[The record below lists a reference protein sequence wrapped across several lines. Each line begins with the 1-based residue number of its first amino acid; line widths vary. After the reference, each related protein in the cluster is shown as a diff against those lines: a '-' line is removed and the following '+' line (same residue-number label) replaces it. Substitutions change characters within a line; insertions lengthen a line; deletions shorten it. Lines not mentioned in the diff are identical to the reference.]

1 MGDDTNSVTGDLK
14 AISTT
19 VMTELLKKTEEHTQ
33 SPAVCR
39 CIKESVGRMPM
50 NNDQAGEL
58 AGLGKKKKGRVTGA
72 GKGVGTFGG
81 AVLAVVVAHKLL
93 STFNADGDALFTF
106 GGKSKAELGVREKAD
121 AFLVR

>member
-1 MGDDTNSVTGDLK
+1 
-14 AISTT
+14 
-19 VMTELLKKTEEHTQ
+19 
-33 SPAVCR
+33 
-39 CIKESVGRMPM
+39 M
-50 NNDQAGEL
+50 NNGQVGEL

-81 AVLAVVVAHKLL
+81 AVLAVVVAHKPL

-121 AFLVR
+121 AFLVRQPKKDPHSVTKCEK